1 MPRYSVSFMSRRGMV
16 WVKSYRNLTKAKRAA
31 TGIAAKTSNFPLKI
45 MANSVKK
52 TWPTKAT
59 YPKSRGW
66 NYGKYLRRYNKTYST
81 NSGNSKKSSLDKMS
95 EYEFAAYVNKQ
106 NMKYRKR

>member
-31 TGIAAKTSNFPLKI
+31 SGIAAKTSNFPLKI
-45 MANSVKK
+45 MANSVKR

-66 NYGKYLRRYNKTYST
+66 MYGSYLKRY
-81 NSGNSKKSSLDKMS
+81 NSKK
-95 EYEFAAYVNKQ
+95 
-106 NMKYRKR
+106 KRY

>member
-1 MPRYSVSFMSRRGMV
+1 MV

-31 TGIAAKTSNFPLKI
+31 QGISAKTSNFPLKI

-52 TWPTKAT
+52 TWPAKAT

-66 NYGKYLRRYNKTYST
+66 NYGKYLKRYNK
-81 NSGNSKKSSLDKMS
+81 MS
-95 EYEFAAYVNKQ
+95 QYEFASYVNDRS
-106 NMKYRKR
+106 MKNLKR